1 MEGQDSHDP
10 AVPQSTLLQCESRM
24 EEWENE
30 IWKNHT
36 DAATLHFNVFSL
48 AFNFFQARVTGLL

>member
-1 MEGQDSHDP
+1 VKSDATVHCRK
-10 AVPQSTLLQCESRM
+10 TLHSNTESRV

-36 DAATLHFNVFSL
+36 DAATLHLNVFSL
-48 AFNFFQARVTGLL
+48 AFDSFQARVIRLL